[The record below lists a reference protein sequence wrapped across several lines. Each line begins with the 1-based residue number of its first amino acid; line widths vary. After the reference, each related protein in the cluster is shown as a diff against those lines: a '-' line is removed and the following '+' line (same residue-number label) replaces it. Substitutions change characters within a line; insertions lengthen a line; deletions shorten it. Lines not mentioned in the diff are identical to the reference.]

1 MGIISLEKSNR
12 LIWLGR
18 YAERTFTICRT
29 FFRYY
34 DEMIDRDEFAYR
46 RFLDSLGLPYVYGS
60 REAFIQTYLF
70 DEGDPNSLV
79 SQLNRA
85 LDNAIVMREDL
96 TSDTLCYIQ
105 MARDELSAG
114 AEQGAPML
122 LLQQVVDDLFAFWGS
137 ADDNIA
143 SEESRN
149 LLKCGKYVER
159 LDLYIRLRYSFPEVE
174 KEAAKLLARL
184 EKVPSINSEEKRAA
198 IRACTADEAAFRQNR
213 QALQGLLWN
222 LLQ

>member
-29 FFRYY
+29 FSRYY
-34 DEMIDRDEFAYR
+34 DEMIDKDEFACR
-46 RFLDSLGLPYVYGS
+46 RF
-60 REAFIQTYLF
+60 
-70 DEGDPNSLV
+70 
-79 SQLNRA
+79 

-105 MARDELSAG
+105 MAYDVLAMG
-114 AEQGAPML
+114 AERGAPML

-159 LDLYIRLRYSFPEVE
+159 LDLYIRLDYSFPEVE

-184 EKVPSINSEEKRAA
+184 TKVPSLNSEAA
-198 IRACTADEAAFRQNR
+198 RDRIRACTADADTYARRKAE
-213 QALQGLLWN
+213 LQQLLWN
-222 LLQ
+222 VLQ